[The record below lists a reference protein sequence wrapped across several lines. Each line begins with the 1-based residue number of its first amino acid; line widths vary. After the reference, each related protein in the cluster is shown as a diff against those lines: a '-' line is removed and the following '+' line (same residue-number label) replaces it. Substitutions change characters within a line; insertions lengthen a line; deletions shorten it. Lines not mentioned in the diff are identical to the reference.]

1 MLGHV
6 RERAPWADLVYVAD
20 HAFGAY
26 GERSLDEVRART
38 ELLARYLVSAG
49 IEEIVIA
56 CNSASAA
63 ALHHLRD
70 VLPDML
76 FVGMEPAIKPAAE
89 KTRNRVVGVLATEAT
104 FQGQL
109 FRSLVGRH
117 ASNLTVIEQACPGLA
132 AAIER
137 GDQVDELLDE
147 HLMAVID
154 GGADV
159 VVLGCTHYS
168 LISQQID
175 DRLGAGTIIVDP
187 SSAVATQVLDIAHDA
202 GIDLKGTGLT
212 RYWTT
217 NLETDRGDHLLWESI
232 DIPANASHAVRV
244 AETTMVALQGDITSM
259 PVSAV
264 VNAAN
269 ESLVHGGGVALAI
282 SDAAGPSIDKES
294 QEWIRTY
301 GQIVSGVAALTSAG
315 AMPSSYVIHVAG
327 PVYQPDQENEKLLA
341 ASVFAAL
348 ETATEIG
355 AESVAMPAISA
366 GTCGYPSDDATRVI
380 AASVAEFVDTAGTSI
395 RSVRLV
401 GHDTAMTGRFVTAI
415 SSLL

>member
-1 MLGHV
+1 
-6 RERAPWADLVYVAD
+6 
-20 HAFGAY
+20 
-26 GERSLDEVRART
+26 
-38 ELLARYLVSAG
+38 
-49 IEEIVIA
+49 
-56 CNSASAA
+56 
-63 ALHHLRD
+63 
-70 VLPDML
+70 
-76 FVGMEPAIKPAAE
+76 
-89 KTRNRVVGVLATEAT
+89 
-104 FQGQL
+104 
-109 FRSLVGRH
+109 
-117 ASNLTVIEQACPGLA
+117 
-132 AAIER
+132 
-137 GDQVDELLDE
+137 
-147 HLMAVID
+147 MAVID

-244 AETTMVALQGDITSM
+244 AETTLVALQGDITSM